1 MNRHIDTVMFD
12 LDGTLLDTA
21 PDFVHVLNHMRAERD
36 DAPVTLAEV
45 RPVVSRGASA
55 MLKVAFPAA
64 TDTELPALRDRF
76 LALYANS
83 LKRDTV
89 LFPGMDALLDALD
102 ASGRRWGIVTNKP
115 GWLTGPLLAA
125 FGLDVRAACVVS
137 GDTLPTRKPD
147 PAPLLHACALVSV
160 APAATVYVGDAEN
173 DIRAGRGGG
182 LATALALF
190 GYIDEH
196 DDIDAWGADVQ
207 LEAPGLLLD
216 WLGSGAAQ
224 MRQA

>member
-1 MNRHIDTVMFD
+1 MSRHIETVLFD

-21 PDFVHVLNHMRAERD
+21 PDFVHVLNRMRAERD
-36 DAPVTLAEV
+36 GEPVTLAEI

-64 TDTELPALRDRF
+64 TDTELPALRERF
-76 LALYANS
+76 LALYADS

-89 LFPGMDALLDALD
+89 LFPGTEAVLDALD

-125 FGLDVRAACVVS
+125 FDLDRRAACVVS

-173 DIRAGRGGG
+173 DIRAGSGGG

-190 GYIDEH
+190 GYIDER
-196 DDIDAWGADVQ
+196 DDIDAWGADVHI
-207 LEAPGLLLD
+207 EAPGLLLD
-216 WLGSGAAQ
+216 WLGSDAAQ
-224 MRQA
+224 VRQA